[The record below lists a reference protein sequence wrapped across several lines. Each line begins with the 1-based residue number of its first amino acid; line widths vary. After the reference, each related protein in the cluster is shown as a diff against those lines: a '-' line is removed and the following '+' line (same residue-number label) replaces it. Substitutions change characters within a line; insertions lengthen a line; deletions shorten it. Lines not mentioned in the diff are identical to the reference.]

1 MAIILWRMAD
11 LFGSNMGHRS
21 PVRPI
26 DSVSY
31 SNEAGPMQT
40 GKPSLT
46 PDAMGKPSM
55 PTKLLLLFV
64 LMILGARP
72 AGERI
77 D

>member
-1 MAIILWRMAD
+1 
-11 LFGSNMGHRS
+11 
-21 PVRPI
+21 
-26 DSVSY
+26 
-31 SNEAGPMQT
+31 MQT